1 MSKLVS
7 KIMIERKKLHIRN
20 MTMMSV
26 SLVLMGVMVMWVLT
40 GCSMFTEK
48 PEFRMEPEELDTL
61 CCIPDPIWPHSC
73 DGWTLC
79 DKPIQL
85 EEIEE

>member
-7 KIMIERKKLHIRN
+7 KIMIERRKLHIRN
-20 MTMMSV
+20 LTMMSV
-26 SLVLMGVMVMWVLT
+26 SFVLMGLMAMWVLT
-40 GCSMFTEK
+40 GCSMFAEK

-61 CCIPDPIWPHSC
+61 CCIPDPDFPHSC
-73 DGWTLC
+73 GGWTLC
-79 DKPIQL
+79 DRTIQL